1 MERAGKAQLS
11 SRHHSTN
18 REVHMFTANRIAES
32 GYLPARAV
40 WERNGVTT
48 MTLYRWIASETLGF
62 PPPVYLG
69 RFRYWKI
76 ADLLAWEAGPPSVG
90 APVGAARQ
98 RALRGQ

>member
-1 MERAGKAQLS
+1 
-11 SRHHSTN
+11 
-18 REVHMFTANRIAES
+18 VFTANRIAES

-40 WERNGVTT
+40 WERYGITT
-48 MTLYRWIASETLGF
+48 MTLYRWIASEALGF

-76 ADLLAWEAGPPSVG
+76 ADLLAWEASRPSVG

>member
-1 MERAGKAQLS
+1 
-11 SRHHSTN
+11 
-18 REVHMFTANRIAES
+18 MFTANKIAES

-40 WERNGVTT
+40 WERYGVTA
-48 MTLYRWIASETLGF
+48 MTLYRWIASENLGF

-76 ADLLAWEAGPPSVG
+76 ADLLAWEASRPSVG
-90 APVGAARQ
+90 APAGAARQ